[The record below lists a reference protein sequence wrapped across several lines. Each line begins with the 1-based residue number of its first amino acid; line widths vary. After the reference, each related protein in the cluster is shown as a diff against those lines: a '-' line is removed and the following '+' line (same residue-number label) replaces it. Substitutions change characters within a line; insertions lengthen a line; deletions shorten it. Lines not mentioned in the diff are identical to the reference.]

1 MKFSSCQKVDVFIHV
16 DVYEQHKMCVRTGVK
31 QVLTLYGK

>member
-1 MKFSSCQKVDVFIHV
+1 V
-16 DVYEQHKMCVRTGVK
+16 DVYEQHKMSVRTGVK